1 MPIKFRCQNC
11 RQFLGISRAQAGMIV
26 DCPSCGRSLRV
37 PNLDGSVESL
47 PAPEMDLQDSS
58 LAKALDELASIGDNN
73 VSSDSPEPQPVSQ
86 PAEKMAVIE
95 PVSQPKPIAIEA
107 PLPAEPVAP
116 PKSRL
121 GKSASRELESL
132 AGSSSG
138 GAGIGRKDTNHEWLS
153 ARNVFL
159 LCCGIGIAALGI
171 GYVAGRIG
179 GATHDSAEQPPG
191 RSDAPQNDR
200 QGDDP
205 FTTTASTAAIRGRIT
220 YKTADGGSLPDSG
233 ARIIVLPTTH
243 QGEAKLS
250 VAGFRVADSMVDFRV
265 ATATLKELGG
275 GVAIADDEGNYE
287 LSLEAAGLYRVLV
300 LSHYQ
305 SRDTDEAVEP
315 ELAAL
320 LATYFDR
327 PTQLLGRLRY
337 ESSEVRYKG
346 DEPITWDHS
355 FGRAD

>member
-1 MPIKFRCQNC
+1 
-11 RQFLGISRAQAGMIV
+11 
-26 DCPSCGRSLRV
+26 
-37 PNLDGSVESL
+37 
-47 PAPEMDLQDSS
+47 
-58 LAKALDELASIGDNN
+58 
-73 VSSDSPEPQPVSQ
+73 
-86 PAEKMAVIE
+86 
-95 PVSQPKPIAIEA
+95 
-107 PLPAEPVAP
+107 
-116 PKSRL
+116 
-121 GKSASRELESL
+121 
-132 AGSSSG
+132 
-138 GAGIGRKDTNHEWLS
+138 
-153 ARNVFL
+153 
-159 LCCGIGIAALGI
+159 
-171 GYVAGRIG
+171 
-179 GATHDSAEQPPG
+179 
-191 RSDAPQNDR
+191 
-200 QGDDP
+200 
-205 FTTTASTAAIRGRIT
+205 
-220 YKTADGGSLPDSG
+220 
-233 ARIIVLPTTH
+233 
-243 QGEAKLS
+243 
-250 VAGFRVADSMVDFRV
+250 MVDFRV